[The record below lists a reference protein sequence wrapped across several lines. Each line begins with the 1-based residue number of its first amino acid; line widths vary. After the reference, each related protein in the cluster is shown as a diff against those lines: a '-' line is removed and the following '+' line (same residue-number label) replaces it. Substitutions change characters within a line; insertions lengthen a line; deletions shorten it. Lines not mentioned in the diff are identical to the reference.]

1 MLEKLQALRARL
13 KREQTALVSL
23 IVAYITSGML
33 GLLLGYVHPATSL
46 IWPPAGI
53 ALAAFL
59 VQGYRVWPAVLVSAI
74 VVYAATVGPVAAV
87 IPMSLGNTVEGLLGA
102 YLINRYAG
110 GRHALQTPQNS
121 FRFAGLTALASLSI
135 SATCGA
141 LSLSFAGLGR
151 WADYGAIWITWA
163 LGNFASYILV
173 GSTVMLWGL
182 GAKSRWSTA
191 QTVEAVAFFLAL
203 LLVGFVVFFGFPA
216 AFRGYPL
223 ELLCGPILLWSAF
236 RLGRRAAMTGVLLLT
251 ALAIYGTLSGYGP
264 FVRSTPTASIA
275 MVLLYMNLTAVMALT
290 LAALTSEY
298 SVAEAQLR
306 ELVVTDP
313 LTGLPNYRRLVE
325 VLGTEITRSN
335 RTDRPFAVV
344 FFDMDG
350 LKSINDELGHLI
362 GSRAVCRFAETLR
375 ASCRATDT
383 AARYGGDEFV
393 AVLPDTDEEGAKVVI
408 RRMAERLAE
417 DTDKPELSASAG
429 VAIYPRDG
437 GTPTTLLS
445 AADRAL
451 YAVKADKAAA
461 RRRGVVTIREW
472 SNAASR

>member
-1 MLEKLQALRARL
+1 
-13 KREQTALVSL
+13 
-23 IVAYITSGML
+23 
-33 GLLLGYVHPATSL
+33 
-46 IWPPAGI
+46 
-53 ALAAFL
+53 
-59 VQGYRVWPAVLVSAI
+59 
-74 VVYAATVGPVAAV
+74 
-87 IPMSLGNTVEGLLGA
+87 MSLGNTVEGLLGA

-141 LSLSFAGLGR
+141 LTLSFAGLGR

-173 GSTVMLWGL
+173 GSTVMMG
-182 GAKSRWSTA
+182 SRSEISMVDRA
-191 QTVEAVAFFLAL
+191 DRRGGRVLPR
-203 LLVGFVVFFGFPA
+203 PA
-216 AFRGYPL
+216 ARRLRGVLRIPR
-223 ELLCGPILLWSAF
+223 GIS
-236 RLGRRAAMTGVLLLT
+236 RLPARAPWRTHSVVVRLPSRPPGRHDRRAPAHGARDLRHAERLRTVR
-251 ALAIYGTLSGYGP
+251 
-264 FVRSTPTASIA
+264 RSTPTASIA
-275 MVLLYMNLTAVMALT
+275 MVLLDMNLTAIMALT

-313 LTGLPNYRRLVE
+313 LTGLPNYRCLVE
-325 VLGTEITRSN
+325 VLGTEITRAN

-350 LKSINDELGHLI
+350 LKSINDARPPDWQPG
-362 GSRAVCRFAETLR
+362 RVPVCRNPARVVPRDRHRR
-375 ASCRATDT
+375 AAWRRRVRGRA
-383 AARYGGDEFV
+383 AGHRRGRRQGGHP
-393 AVLPDTDEEGAKVVI
+393 PDGRTPRGGHGQAGTVG
-408 RRMAERLAE
+408 
-417 DTDKPELSASAG
+417 SAG

-451 YAVKADKAAA
+451 YVKADKAAA
-461 RRRGVVTIREW
+461 RRRGVVAIRDW

>member
-23 IVAYITSGML
+23 IAAYIISGLL
-33 GLLLGYVHPATSL
+33 GLWLGYVHPATSL
-46 IWPPAGI
+46 VWPPAGI

-74 VVYAATVGPVAAV
+74 VVYAASVGPVAAV
-87 IPMSLGNTVEGLLGA
+87 IPMSLGNTVEGLLAA

-121 FRFAGLTALASLSI
+121 FRFAGLTALSSLSI

-141 LSLSFAGLGR
+141 LSLTSTGLAL
-151 WADYGAIWITWA
+151 WADYGAIWVTWA

-182 GAKSRWSTA
+182 GAKTRWSTA
-191 QTVEAVAFFLAL
+191 MTVEAVAFFLAL
-203 LLVGFVVFFGFPA
+203 LLVGFVVFLGFPS

-236 RLGRRAAMTGVLLLT
+236 RLGRRAAMAGVLLLT
-251 ALAIYGTLSGYGP
+251 GLAIYGTLSGFGP
-264 FVRSTPTASIA
+264 FVRATPTASMT
-275 MVLLYMNLTAVMALT
+275 MVLLFMNLTAIMALT

-335 RTDRPFAVV
+335 RT
-344 FFDMDG
+344 
-350 LKSINDELGHLI
+350 
-362 GSRAVCRFAETLR
+362 GSPVCGRLLRHGRVEEHQRRAR
-375 ASCRATDT
+375 ASDRKPG
-383 AARYGGDEFV
+383 R
-393 AVLPDTDEEGAKVVI
+393 LPVRRNTSRLLPRDRHRCAI
-408 RRMAERLAE
+408 RRRRVRGLPSRYRRGRRKGRDSPDGRAPDGRHGQTGTLGKCRRR
-417 DTDKPELSASAG
+417 DLS
-429 VAIYPRDG
+429 
-437 GTPTTLLS
+437 
-445 AADRAL
+445 
-451 YAVKADKAAA
+451 A
-461 RRRGVVTIREW
+461 RRRYTDHAPQRGRPGPLRRQGGQGGRTPPGRRRDPRME
-472 SNAASR
+472 

>member
-1 MLEKLQALRARL
+1 M
-13 KREQTALVSL
+13 
-23 IVAYITSGML
+23 
-33 GLLLGYVHPATSL
+33 
-46 IWPPAGI
+46 
-53 ALAAFL
+53 F
-59 VQGYRVWPAVLVSAI
+59 
-74 VVYAATVGPVAAV
+74 
-87 IPMSLGNTVEGLLGA
+87 
-102 YLINRYAG
+102 
-110 GRHALQTPQNS
+110 
-121 FRFAGLTALASLSI
+121 
-135 SATCGA
+135 C
-141 LSLSFAGLGR
+141 
-151 WADYGAIWITWA
+151 
-163 LGNFASYILV
+163 
-173 GSTVMLWGL
+173 
-182 GAKSRWSTA
+182 
-191 QTVEAVAFFLAL
+191 
-203 LLVGFVVFFGFPA
+203 GFPA
-216 AFRGYPL
+216 AFRGYPI

-236 RLGRRAAMTGVLLLT
+236 RLGRRAAMAGVILLTGV
-251 ALAIYGTLSGYGP
+251 ALYGTLSGFGP
-264 FVRSTPTASIA
+264 FVRATPTASMT
-275 MVLLYMNLTAVMALT
+275 MVLLFMSLTAIMALT

-325 VLGTEITRSN
+325 TLGTEITRSN

-375 ASCRATDT
+375 ASCRTTDT

-408 RRMAERLAE
+408 RRMAERLSE

-461 RRRGVVTIREW
+461 RRRGVVAIREW